1 MFFVGLLLFTVF
13 LSLHALDEH
22 FCHRERALS
31 RTERAGRLGE
41 LLLWL
46 TLHGL
51 VIFAVFTPALGALY
65 AALATS
71 TLLFLTRHEWRGRVC
86 TPREA
91 GLHALQ
97 YLLSPVL
104 LLTLGAMW
112 PVIDGVSTIVG
123 WMLPLS
129 LDGLRLLVWLQASL
143 LALALAY
150 EWRAWR
156 RATPAANSLPPA

>member
-13 LSLHALDEH
+13 LSLHALDERL
-22 FCHRERALS
+22 CHGGRGLS
-31 RTERAGRLGE
+31 RVERAGRVAD

-46 TLHGL
+46 ALHGL
-51 VIFAVFTPALGALY
+51 VIFAVFTPARGALY
-65 AALATS
+65 AGLATGA
-71 TLLFLTRHEWRGRVC
+71 LLFMTRDEWRGRTC
-86 TPREA
+86 PPREA

-112 PVIDGVSTIVG
+112 PVIDGVSTVVG

-129 LDGLRLLVWLQASL
+129 LDGLRLLVWLQAGV

-150 EWRAWR
+150 EGRAWR
-156 RATPAANSLPPA
+156 RAAAAAPPPT